1 MLGVVKKWIAG
12 LGTVILAGGSGLAI
26 TAANFEP
33 IIPQGTLIGVIPV
46 GGLTKEEAAKRVRLW
61 WEAERTQTV
70 SVVCTALDA
79 TYGDVRFDRLGM
91 SIDDV
96 ASVEQIAL
104 DDFQKNAARTL
115 NMAPKGTTYP
125 LKFKI
130 QGSSLEPFS
139 KFIASKAPKPAPAS
153 VAFGGG
159 RVIHKFE
166 QAPIV
171 LDPTPLEERIEASFV
186 SRQPLDLP
194 VTEGKKRIPD
204 EELKKIVEP
213 MAEFTTK
220 FSASNRPRS
229 SNIKVA
235 AAKLNALV
243 MMPGDEFS
251 FNGTVGRR
259 TVAGG
264 FKEAGVYVNG
274 RHDTGVGG
282 GICQV
287 STTLYNAV
295 LKADLTPTNRLCHS
309 LPVPYVPTGQDATV
323 SFPNPDFKFKN
334 NAPHPIALRTIY
346 APGQLT
352 VRIYGIAT
360 PGKTIE
366 IVRGPA
372 SYRSRGEKT
381 VHDPN
386 LPFGKVVIEER
397 GASQISLRTTRVV
410 KQNGK
415 VIRRDDLGT
424 SVYAG
429 SPRII
434 RKNLRARAPVAT
446 PATTDGTPQAPAAPA
461 QVPALP

>member
-1 MLGVVKKWIAG
+1 MLRVVKKWVTGVSTVVIAG
-12 LGTVILAGGSGLAI
+12 FSGLAI
-26 TAANFEP
+26 TAANFESV
-33 IIPQGTLIGVIPV
+33 IPQGTLIGVIPV
-46 GGLTKEEAAKRVRLW
+46 GGLTKSEAEKRVRLW
-61 WEAERTQTV
+61 WESERTQTV
-70 SVVCTALDA
+70 PVVCTTLNA
-79 TYGDVRFDRLGM
+79 TYGDVRLDRLGL
-91 SIDDV
+91 SIDDI
-96 ASVEQIAL
+96 ASVDQIPL
-104 DDFQKNAARTL
+104 DDFARNTARTL
-115 NMAPKGTTYP
+115 NLAPKGETYS

-130 QGSSLEPFS
+130 QPGSLDAFE
-139 KFIASKAPKPAPAS
+139 KFVTANAPKPAPAS
-153 VAFGGG
+153 VDFGGG

-166 QAPIV
+166 QAPIK
-171 LDPTPLEERIEASFV
+171 LDSAPLGQKIQESFIN
-186 SRQPLDLP
+186 RQPLDLP
-194 VTEGKKRIPD
+194 VTEGQKRIPD
-204 EELKKIVEP
+204 EELKKIKEP

-220 FSASNRPRS
+220 FSAGNRPRS
-229 SNIKVA
+229 SNIKTA
-235 AAKLNALV
+235 AAKINALV

-259 TVAGG
+259 TLAGG

-295 LKADLTPTNRLCHS
+295 LKADLAPTQRLCHS

-346 APGQLT
+346 TPGQLT

-366 IVRGPA
+366 IVRGA
-372 SYRSRGEKT
+372 VSYRSRGEKT
-381 VHDPN
+381 IHDPS
-386 LPFGKVVIEER
+386 LPFGKVVVEER

-410 KQNGK
+410 KQNGN
-415 VIRRDDLGT
+415 VIRREALGT
-424 SVYAG
+424 SVYGG
-429 SPRII
+429 SPRIL
-434 RKNLRARAPVAT
+434 RKNLHAKAPVA
-446 PATTDGTPQAPAAPA
+446 APASLGESHSEPA